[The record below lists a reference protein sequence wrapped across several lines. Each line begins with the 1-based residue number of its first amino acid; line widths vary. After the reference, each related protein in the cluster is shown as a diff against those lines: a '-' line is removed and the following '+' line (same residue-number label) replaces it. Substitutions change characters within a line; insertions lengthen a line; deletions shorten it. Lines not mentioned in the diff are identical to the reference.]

1 MFEKSFPEAL
11 FIIVVRDIH
20 AVLGSMVKLREK
32 SPDLSAHTI
41 SYVRQW
47 RKLVACLCH
56 FAENNS
62 LSQKILVVRYEN
74 FVSDP
79 ISGVGSICN
88 FLGLDLETPML
99 GKHGFQDPATG
110 NKWLG
115 NSSFDDHVSGITTNT
130 LSRWQTVLNT
140 NDKAMIHLMCSHELD
155 WLGYKSE
162 KNELRLD
169 AKFLASVWRSF
180 IWNDKNSGKWR
191 SDYDDLHT
199 QFAYEIARNV
209 FPEIFKNRSERG
221 SKMDLRRLF
230 LFQDVVS
237 TFAQIGNLNE
247 K

>member
-56 FAENNS
+56 FAKKTR
-62 LSQKILVVRYEN
+62 LSQKILVVRYED
-74 FVSDP
+74 FISDP
-79 ISGVGSICN
+79 VSGVGSICD
-88 FLGLDLETPML
+88 FLGLDFETRML
-99 GKHGFQDPATG
+99 GEHGFQDPATG

-130 LSRWQTVLNT
+130 LSRWQTVLDA
-140 NDKAMIHLMCSHELD
+140 NDKAMIHLMCNHELD
-155 WLGYKSE
+155 WLGYKSV

-169 AKFLASVWRSF
+169 AKSLASVWQSF
-180 IWNDKNSGKWR
+180 VWNDKNPGKW
-191 SDYDDLHT
+191 
-199 QFAYEIARNV
+199 
-209 FPEIFKNRSERG
+209 
-221 SKMDLRRLF
+221 
-230 LFQDVVS
+230 
-237 TFAQIGNLNE
+237 AQ
-247 K
+247 